1 MNLNSIFGKL
11 LGTSKFQFE
20 EVQIDKEVI
29 DEIINIAREAY
40 PNEFMALLE
49 GRIKNKI
56 LKITGLVFLPIET
69 SQEGAVM
76 QVFMQPLTINAVGS
90 VHSHPGPSANPSSAD
105 LEFFSKRGLF
115 HIIIAEP
122 FDRDSIRTYDSY
134 GDPAS
139 YRII

>member
-1 MNLNSIFGKL
+1 MKLNNLLGKL
-11 LGTSKFQFE
+11 LGTSKYQFE
-20 EVQIDKEVI
+20 EVHIDKEVI
-29 DEIINIAREAY
+29 DEIINISKEAY

-49 GRIKNKI
+49 GNIEEHV
-56 LKITGLVFLPIET
+56 LKITGLIFLPIET

-76 QVFMQPLTINAVGS
+76 QVFMQPLTVNSVGS
-90 VHSHPGPSANPSSAD
+90 VHSHPGPSAHPSNAD

-115 HIIIAEP
+115 HMIIAEP
-122 FDRDSIRTYDSY
+122 YDRESIRAYDSY